1 MLRSIKTV
9 EIETN
14 TNVNMRI
21 GGIGVLRQI
30 NYKRR
35 GNKIAVPEEA

>member
-1 MLRSIKTV
+1 MLRSIKAV

-14 TNVNMRI
+14 MKASMRI